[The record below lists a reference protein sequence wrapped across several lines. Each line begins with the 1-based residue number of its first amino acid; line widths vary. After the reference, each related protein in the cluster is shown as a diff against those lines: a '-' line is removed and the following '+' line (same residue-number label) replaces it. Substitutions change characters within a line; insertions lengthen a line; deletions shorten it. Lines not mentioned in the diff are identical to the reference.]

1 MAKPTSIFIIDDDP
15 VQLQM
20 LSDHLSSM
28 SNFTIKT
35 FPTGE
40 DALREITSLP
50 DVVFL
55 DYYLNSVVKNAKD
68 GLDILQEIKAASPLT
83 EVVMLSGQDKI
94 DVAVEVMKYG
104 AFDYI
109 VKGESAF
116 YRAEKAVYNLYR
128 MSKLKQ
134 SAAMYKTLSIAFGI
148 AFVLM
153 IILVIVL
160 KQKGVITNNPGW
172 MP

>member
-1 MAKPTSIFIIDDDP
+1 MAKPTSIFIVDDDP

-20 LSDHLSSM
+20 LQDHLSSM
-28 SNFTIKT
+28 SNFSIKT
-35 FPTGE
+35 LATGE
-40 DALREITSLP
+40 EALKSIADHP
-50 DVVFL
+50 NIVFL
-55 DYYLNSVVKNAKD
+55 DYYLNSVEKTAQD
-68 GLDILQEIKAASPLT
+68 GLDILQEIKKASPAT

-128 MSKLKQ
+128 IAKLKQ
-134 SAAMYKTLSIAFGI
+134 NASMYKSMSIAFGI
-148 AFVLM
+148 AFLVM
-153 IILVIVL
+153 IIVVAYLISTG
-160 KQKGVITNNPGW
+160 KITNNPGW
-172 MP
+172 V

>member
-1 MAKPTSIFIIDDDP
+1 MAKSTSIFIIDDDP

-28 SNFTIKT
+28 SNFSIMT

-40 DALREITSLP
+40 DALQQISSQP
-50 DVVFL
+50 DIVFL
-55 DYYLNSVVKNAKD
+55 DYYLNSVNKNAQD
-68 GLDILQEIKAASPLT
+68 GLDILQEIKRANPQT

-128 MSKLKQ
+128 MAKLKRNA
-134 SAAMYKTLSIAFGI
+134 SMYKSLSIAFGI
-148 AFVLM
+148 AFLIM
-153 IILVIVL
+153 IILVIYL
-160 KQKGVITNNPGW
+160 KVTGNITDNPGW
-172 MP
+172 M